1 MITHNTIVALGLN
14 TVEAAIAMSD
24 MTGSPKSQQF

>member
-1 MITHNTIVALGLN
+1 MITHNTIIALEL
-14 TVEAAIAMSD
+14 TAANVVVSD